1 MAENSIMSRA
11 RISILVLAGV
21 FIGILALAPSVVF
34 LTFAGLLFAI
44 LLHSGGT
51 RISAVTGASEKAGVL
66 LFALVIAIALVMMG
80 MWFAPSVAEQVDQL
94 SGAIPVAAKRLE
106 SWLSEYQWGKD
117 LLARLSPEQLLTGS
131 LGSTATSAVST
142 TFGGLGNIVIILF
155 IGLYGALEPRV
166 YQKGL
171 LSVLPPASRA
181 RGAEVLGRCVSRLR
195 HWLKAQFISMM
206 AVGVLTA
213 IGLWAIGLPL
223 PILLGLI
230 AALLAFI
237 PNIGPILA
245 CLPALSLALPNGMG
259 MLISVVVVYV
269 SVQTAESYLLTPMI
283 QRREVHLPPALILAV
298 QVLLGVMF
306 GILGLALATPLTAF
320 ALVLIREIYVRDYL
334 EASPRAEVTSG
345 DKEGSVQPV

>member
-1 MAENSIMSRA
+1 MSRT
-11 RISILVLAGV
+11 RLSILVLSAV
-21 FIGILALAPSVVF
+21 FLGLLALAPSVVF
-34 LTFAGLLFAI
+34 LAFAGLLFAI
-44 LLHSGGT
+44 LLHSGGV
-51 RISAVTGASEKAGVL
+51 RISAWTGVSQKAGVL
-66 LFALVIAIALVMMG
+66 LFTMVIAIGLVMMG
-80 MWFAPSVAEQVDQL
+80 MWFAPSVAEQIDQL

-117 LLARLSPEQLLTGS
+117 LLARLTPEELLTGS

-155 IGLYGALEPRV
+155 IGIYGALEPLT

-171 LSVLPPASRA
+171 LSVLPPTSRA
-181 RGAEVLGRCVSRLR
+181 RGQEVVAHSVSRLR
-195 HWLKAQFISMM
+195 HWLKAQFISMT
-206 AVGVLTA
+206 AVGLLTA

-230 AALLAFI
+230 AAVLAFI

-245 CLPALSLALPNGMG
+245 CLPALSLALPDGMG
-259 MLISVVVVYV
+259 MLVSVLVVYV

-283 QRREVHLPPALILAV
+283 QRREVHLPPALILCV

-306 GILGLALATPLTAF
+306 GILGLALATPLIALG
-320 ALVLIREIYVRDYL
+320 LVLIREIYVKDFL
-334 EASPRAEVTSG
+334 EAPATRQTAPLDDDPKLAKSA
-345 DKEGSVQPV
+345 